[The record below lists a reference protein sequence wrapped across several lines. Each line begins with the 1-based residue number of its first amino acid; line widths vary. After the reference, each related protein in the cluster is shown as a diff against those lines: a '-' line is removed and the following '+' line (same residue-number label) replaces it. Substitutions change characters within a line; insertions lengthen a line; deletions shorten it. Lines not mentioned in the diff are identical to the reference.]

1 MCSGGLGFPGVPW
14 VFRLVGSGSGARSGA
29 VQDGQGGEGADEEGD
44 PGVVAG
50 VAEPLLASAA
60 GEGCGDGVESVAEPF
75 GFPAAGVGVGEGEEL
90 HPGGQLGG
98 EGDDGAPDLVLGE
111 AVQGQVRQAGVFG
124 EPDPVLAE
132 GPAAVP

>member
-1 MCSGGLGFPGVPW
+1 MWGRGRGLG
-14 VFRLVGSGSGARSGA
+14 SGA
-29 VQDGQGGEGADEEGD
+29 VQGIQGGEGAGEEGD

-50 VAEPLLASAA
+50 VAEPLLACAA
-60 GEGCGDGVESVAEPF
+60 GEGGGDGEQSVAEPF

-111 AVQGQVRQAGVFG
+111 
-124 EPDPVLAE
+124 
-132 GPAAVP
+132 